1 MMKIKS
7 KFFVILTM
15 IFGSVFADASSLLD
29 RFNSGE
35 GRPKLRQMKRT
46 SVVELYTGSH
56 HARALEAQKRA
67 YRASAIKNQ
76 RTFGGATSPRKSSP
90 IPPYIFYQKK
100 FDLLK

>member
-1 MMKIKS
+1 MIKR
-7 KFFVILTM
+7 KFAFILT
-15 IFGSVFADASSLLD
+15 ILLGSIYVDASSLLD

-46 SVVELYTGSH
+46 SVVEIYTGSH
-56 HARALEAQKRA
+56 YARALEAQKRA

>member
-1 MMKIKS
+1 MMMVKR
-7 KFFVILTM
+7 KFAFILT
-15 IFGSVFADASSLLD
+15 ILLGSIYVDASSLLD

>member
-1 MMKIKS
+1 MMMIKR
-7 KFFVILTM
+7 KFAFILT
-15 IFGSVFADASSLLD
+15 ILLGSIYVDASSLLD